1 MNGVI
6 SPGPGED
13 GKIFFRDVS
22 HHITWQMANQL
33 IQLVLSVSP
42 KAYSSQGVPDFDF
55 TKIGQKLQSHG
66 VLEEMPAE
74 S

>member
-22 HHITWQMANQL
+22 HHITWQMENLL
-33 IQLVLSVSP
+33 IQLTLTVLLKSSSP
-42 KAYSSQGVPDFDF
+42 PEAEAEAELEPRLELGSSR
-55 TKIGQKLQSHG
+55 S
-66 VLEEMPAE
+66 